1 MEILEIYLLPQLR
14 LVRIKFF
21 LYIYN
26 IMELLNLTWY
36 YEHPFDYELKQYVL
50 LSYLRNVEDSF
61 LQKML
66 SPHLLHL
73 EKLNK
78 ELSNFKHNYKH
89 LIDKLEMK
97 KYNYFKSEPVCG
109 LQESTILEINN
120 IVEFS
125 IPQISSK
132 IDMGYK
138 IYKNNIQLLY

>member
-1 MEILEIYLLPQLR
+1 
-14 LVRIKFF
+14 
-21 LYIYN
+21 
-26 IMELLNLTWY
+26 MELLNLTWY

-50 LSYLRNVEDSF
+50 LSYLRNVEDAF